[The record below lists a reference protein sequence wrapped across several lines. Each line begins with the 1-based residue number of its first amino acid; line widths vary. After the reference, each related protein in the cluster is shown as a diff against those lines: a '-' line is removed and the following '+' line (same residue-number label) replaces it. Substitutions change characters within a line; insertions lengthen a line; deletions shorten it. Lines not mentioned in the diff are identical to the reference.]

1 MRKVNVYYGDVYA
14 GQLVELSRG
23 NYEFTYDD
31 AFRADGST
39 PPVSVNLPKS
49 QKVYHSER
57 IFPVFTNMLPEGA
70 NRRALCR
77 AKKVDENDFFG
88 MLEMIC
94 GMDAIGKFVLKRP
107 MFMEIPQETYALI
120 DHSFLNDKMKR
131 TYKRVIEERKTRFIR
146 QSE

>member
-49 QKVYHSER
+49 

-107 MFMEIPQETYALI
+107 
-120 DHSFLNDKMKR
+120 
-131 TYKRVIEERKTRFIR
+131 EE
-146 QSE
+146 

>member
-49 QKVYHSER
+49 CQLAQESEGVSLR
-57 IFPVFTNMLPEGA
+57 AHLP
-70 NRRALCR
+70 
-77 AKKVDENDFFG
+77 
-88 MLEMIC
+88 
-94 GMDAIGKFVLKRP
+94 
-107 MFMEIPQETYALI
+107 
-120 DHSFLNDKMKR
+120 
-131 TYKRVIEERKTRFIR
+131 RVH
-146 QSE
+146 QHVA

>member
-31 AFRADGST
+31 AFRADSST

-57 IFPVFTNMLPEGA
+57 TNMLPEGA

-77 AKKVDENDFFG
+77 VRKVDESDFFG

-94 GMDAIGKFVLKRP
+94 GMDAIGKFVLKKP
-107 MFMEIPQETYALI
+107 
-120 DHSFLNDKMKR
+120 
-131 TYKRVIEERKTRFIR
+131 EE
-146 QSE
+146 

>member
-1 MRKVNVYYGDVYA
+1 MDIGTVIKERRALLGISQQDLSDYSGVGISTVKDLERGVG
-14 GQLVELSRG
+14 LVELSRG

-77 AKKVDENDFFG
+77 ERKVDENDFFG

-107 MFMEIPQETYALI
+107 E
-120 DHSFLNDKMKR
+120 K
-131 TYKRVIEERKTRFIR
+131 
-146 QSE
+146 

>member
-1 MRKVNVYYGDVYA
+1 MRKVDIYYGDVFA

-31 AFRADGST
+31 TFLADTGT
-39 PPVSVNLPKS
+39 PPVSVNMPKN
-49 QKVYHSER
+49 QKVYRAKR

-70 NRRALCR
+70 NRQTLCR
-77 AKKVDENDFFG
+77 LRKVDENDYFG

-107 MFMEIPQETYALI
+107 EA
-120 DHSFLNDKMKR
+120 
-131 TYKRVIEERKTRFIR
+131 
-146 QSE
+146 

>member
-23 NYEFTYDD
+23 SYEFTYDD

-49 QKVYHSER
+49 QKVYRSER

-77 AKKVDENDFFG
+77 MRKVDENDFFG

-107 MFMEIPQETYALI
+107 
-120 DHSFLNDKMKR
+120 
-131 TYKRVIEERKTRFIR
+131 EE
-146 QSE
+146 

>member
-1 MRKVNVYYGDVYA
+1 MCITVMSLPGSS
-14 GQLVELSRG
+14 LSCQG
-23 NYEFTYDD
+23 ATMSSPDD

-77 AKKVDENDFFG
+77 ARKVDENDFFG

-107 MFMEIPQETYALI
+107 
-120 DHSFLNDKMKR
+120 
-131 TYKRVIEERKTRFIR
+131 EE
-146 QSE
+146 